1 MITLV
6 ERLKAHVTYEYMPA
20 AARLA
25 MDEAAARITRLE
37 TALVGIARGDVPP
50 DQHGHYLA
58 HRAAVKIARGA
69 LNLSPN
75 PTPSP

>member
-1 MITLV
+1 MSLV

-25 MDEAAARITRLE
+25 MDEAAAHIERLE
-37 TALVGIARGDVPP
+37 VALSAIARGDVPP

-58 HRAAVKIARGA
+58 HREAVRIARDA
-69 LNLSPN
+69 LNMSPN